1 MICLIS
7 VLFLLAY
14 IVLGIALIVHHND
27 LVLPKPLAYG
37 LLVLFIVGI
46 LVLGYVILFF
56 VLFGYNS

>member
-7 VLFLLAY
+7 ALFLLAY

-27 LVLPKPLAYG
+27 LALPKPLAYG
-37 LLVLFIVGI
+37 VLVLFIVGI
-46 LVLGYVILFF
+46 LVLGYATLFF